1 MIDTLE
7 VSLMMEEILAEFVH
21 VSPND
26 MPGFLIEEIV
36 KTIRARGLI
45 SRKIKNDLINFLRG
59 EGKTQKFKIGK
70 PLN

>member
-7 VSLMMEEILAEFVH
+7 VSLMMKEVLAEFVH

-45 SRKIKNDLINFLRG
+45 SRQFKNDLINFLRG
-59 EGKTQKFKIGK
+59 ERETQKFKIGK
-70 PLN
+70 SLD